1 MAKINVILCGVLLPL
16 FLLGCGLFFAIKL
29 RFFYLIKPL
38 ETIKSIVKNKGGF
51 SSLCVALA
59 GTLGIGNIVGVA
71 SAIIGGGVGSI
82 FWMWISAFFAMGI
95 KYVEVSLAMKHR
107 RTKNGHYYG
116 GASYYIYDNFKGRFG
131 KNRAYILAS
140 FFAFL
145 CAINS
150 LTTGNLVQ
158 ANAISSIFDLPKI
171 LYALI
176 FTILAIIVVCRGIK
190 RISTFTSVLIPILSA
205 FYILLC
211 IIIIISNLKVLPY
224 AFKTIITEA
233 FNIKSAFFGSLGFG
247 ITRAMRYGVSRGLLS
262 NEAGSGTS
270 PCAHASS
277 SSENVHSQGCL
288 GIFEV
293 FFDTIILCTL
303 TALVLIISKESIS
316 SNAMNYVTNAFESGL
331 GAFGKYS
338 ALVCCLLFA
347 FATVITQYFYGKE
360 SLGFITKSPIIM
372 LIFTVI
378 FFSITI
384 ISFFI
389 PMSIMWEISDLAL
402 AIMTIFNLACI
413 LIIYQNKN

>member
-1 MAKINVILCGVLLPL
+1 MSKFNDVLCGIILPI
-16 FLLGCGLFFAIKL
+16 FLIGSGVFFGVKL
-29 RFFYLIKPL
+29 RFFYIIKP
-38 ETIKSIVKNKGGF
+38 IKTVKEIIKCKGGF

-71 SAIIGGGVGSI
+71 SAIIGGGFGSI
-82 FWMWISAFFAMGI
+82 FWMWISAFLAMGI

-107 RTKNGHYYG
+107 RTKDGHYYG
-116 GASYYIYDNFKGRFG
+116 GASYYIYDGFKGRLG
-131 KNRAYILAS
+131 KSCAFILGS
-140 FFAFL
+140 FFAVL
-145 CAINS
+145 CAVNS

-176 FTILAIIVVCRGIK
+176 FTILAILVVCRGIK
-190 RISTFTSVLIPILSA
+190 RISAFTSVLIPILSA

-211 IIIIISNLKVLPY
+211 VIIIISNIKALPY
-224 AFKTIITEA
+224 AFKSIIKEA
-233 FNIKSAFFGSLGFG
+233 FNIRSALFGSLGFS

-277 SSENVHSQGCL
+277 CSENVHAQGCL

-303 TALVLIISKESIS
+303 TALVLLVSNVSTS
-316 SNAMNYVTNAFESGL
+316 DNAMNYVINAFDSGL
-331 GAFGKYS
+331 GSFGKYS
-338 ALVCCLLFA
+338 ALICCLLFA
-347 FATVITQYFYGKE
+347 FATVITQFFYGKE

-402 AIMTIFNLACI
+402 AIMTIFNLIC
-413 LIIYQNKN
+413 LLLLTKKK